1 MEKNQKEIVELKDT
15 IIKIKKL
22 TDGLNSRAEMTE
34 DRVSELETKS
44 IEFNNLTTE
53 RQCI

>member
-22 TDGLNSRAEMTE
+22 TDGLKSRAEMTE

-44 IEFNNLTTE
+44 IEFINLTTE
-53 RQCI
+53 RKRI